1 MHFKPRC
8 FSKLPLQS
16 KKIPEATVIKH
27 SYVYA
32 RAWTNRLWVYWTVEF
47 GKCFCMQGEK
57 HWNRSCKNRL
67 RYTQRSKHNYN
78 ILMPLIHCVSVFL
91 LLGQGSGFRG
101 AVCWLRK
108 RTTERRRQIPTN
120 QPTSEELKS
129 VNSVKSLQGER
140 QAVIIDLFTRK
151 LALLVSCQDHSLWA
165 VFISPWSRQEIST
178 VFT

>member
-1 MHFKPRC
+1 MHIEPRC

-27 SYVYA
+27 SYVCA
-32 RAWTNRLWVYWTVEF
+32 RAWTNRLWVYWTLSF
-47 GKCFCMQGEK
+47 GKRCCMQGEK
-57 HWNRSCKNRL
+57 YWNRGCKNRL
-67 RYTQRSKHNYN
+67 RYTHISKHTVHAKF
-78 ILMPLIHCVSVFL
+78 LCLLSSVFL

-129 VNSVKSLQGER
+129 VNSVKRLQGER
-140 QAVIIDLFTRK
+140 QAVIINLFTRK
-151 LALLVSCQDHSLWA
+151 RALLVSCQNHSLWEE
-165 VFISPWSRQEIST
+165 FISPWSKQEIST